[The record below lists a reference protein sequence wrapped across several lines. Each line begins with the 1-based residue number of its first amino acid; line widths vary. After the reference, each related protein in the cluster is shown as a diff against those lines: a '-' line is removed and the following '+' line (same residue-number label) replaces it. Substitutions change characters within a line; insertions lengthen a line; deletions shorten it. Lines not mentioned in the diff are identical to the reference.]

1 MAPKKGVPGARRDYQ
16 IALGEGLPNPIFDP
30 VCINGLCVSFF
41 FVRVCACAQFNYNL
55 LQHVQSSKP
64 RMATNSS
71 LESASSFAS
80 KFSSAPGT
88 DGRSAKLSFHP
99 TRASAALSSAPMSAA
114 TRTILRRA
122 SSRVATLNSSGVGE
136 VRVDLRSGRI
146 AAPPPPPLQF
156 EGLAKKAMQYAPM
169 TIEESLFIIEQSL
182 ANGQL
187 KATEAV
193 MTGVRLLRKQVAR
206 EEELLLREALHA

>member
-1 MAPKKGVPGARRDYQ
+1 MPLFANARTISNAIDTARMKHANRMFNSGD
-16 IALGEGLPNPIFDP
+16 
-30 VCINGLCVSFF
+30 
-41 FVRVCACAQFNYNL
+41 RVL
-55 LQHVQSSKP
+55 TKSGRSS
-64 RMATNSS
+64 N
-71 LESASSFAS
+71 ASS
-80 KFSSAPGT
+80 
-88 DGRSAKLSFHP
+88 
-99 TRASAALSSAPMSAA
+99 ALSSAPMSAA

-169 TIEESLFIIEQSL
+169 TVEESLFIIEQSL

-206 EEELLLREALHA
+206 EEEVLLREALHA

>member
-1 MAPKKGVPGARRDYQ
+1 
-16 IALGEGLPNPIFDP
+16 
-30 VCINGLCVSFF
+30 
-41 FVRVCACAQFNYNL
+41 
-55 LQHVQSSKP
+55 
-64 RMATNSS
+64 
-71 LESASSFAS
+71 
-80 KFSSAPGT
+80 
-88 DGRSAKLSFHP
+88 
-99 TRASAALSSAPMSAA
+99 MSAA

-169 TIEESLFIIEQSL
+169 TVEESLFIIEQSL

-206 EEELLLREALHA
+206 EEEVLLREALHHA

>member
-1 MAPKKGVPGARRDYQ
+1 
-16 IALGEGLPNPIFDP
+16 
-30 VCINGLCVSFF
+30 
-41 FVRVCACAQFNYNL
+41 
-55 LQHVQSSKP
+55 
-64 RMATNSS
+64 
-71 LESASSFAS
+71 
-80 KFSSAPGT
+80 
-88 DGRSAKLSFHP
+88 
-99 TRASAALSSAPMSAA
+99 MSAA

-122 SSRVATLNSSGVGE
+122 SSRVATLKSSGVGE

-169 TIEESLFIIEQSL
+169 TVEESLFIIEQSL